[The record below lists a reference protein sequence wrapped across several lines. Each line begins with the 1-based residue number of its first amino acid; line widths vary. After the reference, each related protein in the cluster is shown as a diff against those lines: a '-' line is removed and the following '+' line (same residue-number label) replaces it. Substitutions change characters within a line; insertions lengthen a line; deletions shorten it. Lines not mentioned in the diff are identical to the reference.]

1 MHCEIR
7 FIATEDRE
15 EIVLNKATEIA
26 FESSFKEPV
35 SKGRITLPRNIKL
48 FNGNGETM
56 AKPEEAFRK
65 LFKRG
70 DKVSISWGYNEKKTL
85 EFEGYITTVSADIP
99 VVMEFEDEMFKI
111 KRMPVNFSS
120 PNITLQQLLETIIPG
135 YEIDAL
141 EGTTLGSVR
150 LAKTQVGP
158 VLEKLQSDWGLY
170 TYWKDGKVRCGKYY
184 SPERTRTNI
193 YYVDGKVVEE
203 KEFIIDTDIDVFHLE
218 RNCVSTAL
226 NYKRKEDVK
235 LKIKAVS
242 TLPNGSKIEVDG
254 IGDVDGDERQLTFY
268 NVTDVKELEVLAKI
282 EYNRFKVDGF
292 DGSFTAFGIPSV
304 THGMKC
310 KLVSGLF
317 KEREGIYYIESVQ
330 KSFGVDG
337 IRQQISLGPKAYAE

>member
-7 FIATEDRE
+7 FYETEDRE

-35 SKGRITLPRNIKL
+35 SKGSITLPRNIRLYNKE
-48 FNGNGETM
+48 GKTV
-56 AKPEEAFRK
+56 ATSEEAFKK

-70 DKVSISWGYNEKKTL
+70 DKVSIAWGYNNQPVK

-99 VVMEFEDEMFKI
+99 VVLEFEDEMFKI
-111 KRMPVNFSS
+111 KRLPVNFSS

-141 EGTTLGSVR
+141 EGTTLGAVR
-150 LAKTQVGP
+150 LPKTQVGP
-158 VLEKLQSDWGLY
+158 VLEKLETDWGLY
-170 TYWKDGKVRCGKYY
+170 TYWKDGKVRSGKYY
-184 SPERTRTNI
+184 VTET
-193 YYVDGKVVEE
+193 
-203 KEFIIDTDIDVFHLE
+203 DTAIETFHLE

-268 NVTDVKELEVLAKI
+268 NVTDVKELEALAQI
-282 EYNRFKVDGF
+282 EYKRFKVDGF
-292 DGSFTAFGIPSV
+292 DGNFTAFGTPSV

-310 KLVSGLF
+310 RLISGLF
-317 KEREGIYYIESVQ
+317 KEREGIYYIESVR
-330 KSFGVDG
+330 KSFGIDG
-337 IRQQISLGPKAYAE
+337 IRQEISLGPKAYADA

>member
-1 MHCEIR
+1 MNCEIR
-7 FIATEDRE
+7 FFATENRE
-15 EIVLNKATEIA
+15 EIVLHKVSEIA
-26 FESSFKEPV
+26 FESSFKDPV
-35 SKGRITLPRNIKL
+35 SKGSITLPRNIRLYNKD
-48 FNGNGETM
+48 GKTI
-56 AKPEEAFRK
+56 ASPEEAFKK

-70 DKVSISWGYNEKKTL
+70 DKVSISWGYNGKLTK
-85 EFEGYITTVSADIP
+85 EFEGYVTTVSADIP
-99 VVMEFEDEMFKI
+99 VVLEFEDEMFKI

-120 PNITLQQLLETIIPG
+120 PNITLQELLETIIPG

-141 EGTTLGSVR
+141 EQVTLGSVR
-150 LAKTQVGP
+150 LPKTQVGP
-158 VLEKLQSDWGLY
+158 VLEKLQTDWGLY
-170 TYWKDGKVRCGKYY
+170 TYFKDGKVRSGKYY
-184 SPERTRTNI
+184 VTES
-193 YYVDGKVVEE
+193 DS
-203 KEFIIDTDIDVFHLE
+203 DIETFHLE

-268 NVTDVKELEVLAKI
+268 NVTDVKELEVLAEI
-282 EYNRFKVDGF
+282 EYKRFKVDGF

-310 KLVSGLF
+310 RLVSGLF
-317 KEREGIYYIESVQ
+317 KEREGIYYIERVQ
-330 KSFGVDG
+330 KSFGIDG

>member
-1 MHCEIR
+1 MHK
-7 FIATEDRE
+7 
-15 EIVLNKATEIA
+15 VSEIA
-26 FESSFKEPV
+26 FESSFKDPV
-35 SKGRITLPRNIKL
+35 SKGSITLPRNIRLYNKD
-48 FNGNGETM
+48 GKTI
-56 AKPEEAFRK
+56 ASPEEAFKK

-70 DKVSISWGYNEKKTL
+70 DKVSISWGYNGKLTK
-85 EFEGYITTVSADIP
+85 EFEGYVTTVSADIP
-99 VVMEFEDEMFKI
+99 VVLEFEDEMFKI
-111 KRMPVNFSS
+111 KRLPVNFSS
-120 PNITLQQLLETIIPG
+120 PNITLQKLLETIIPG

-141 EGTTLGSVR
+141 EQVTLGSVR

-158 VLEKLQSDWGLY
+158 VLEKLQTDWGLY
-170 TYWKDGKVRCGKYY
+170 TYWKDGKVRSGKYY
-184 SPERTRTNI
+184 APERTRTNV
-193 YYVDGKVVEE
+193 YYVDGEVVEE

-268 NVTDVKELEVLAKI
+268 NVTDVKELEVLAKV
-282 EYNRFKVDGF
+282 EYDRFKVDGF

-310 KLVSGLF
+310 RLVSGLF
-317 KEREGIYYIESVQ
+317 KEREGIYYIERVQ
-330 KSFGVDG
+330 KSFGKDG

>member
-1 MHCEIR
+1 MNCEIR
-7 FIATEDRE
+7 FFETEDRE
-15 EIVLNKATEIA
+15 EIVLHKVSEIA
-26 FESSFKEPV
+26 FESSFKDPV
-35 SKGRITLPRNIKL
+35 SKGSITLPRNIRLYNKD
-48 FNGNGETM
+48 GKTI
-56 AKPEEAFRK
+56 ASPEEAFKK

-70 DKVSISWGYNEKKTL
+70 DKVSISWGYNGKLTK
-85 EFEGYITTVSADIP
+85 EFEGYVTTVSADIP
-99 VVMEFEDEMFKI
+99 VVLEFEDEMFKI

-120 PNITLQQLLETIIPG
+120 PNITLQELLETIIPG

-141 EGTTLGSVR
+141 EQVTLGSVR
-150 LAKTQVGP
+150 LPKTQVGP
-158 VLEKLQSDWGLY
+158 VLEKLQTDWGLY
-170 TYWKDGKVRCGKYY
+170 TYWKDGKVRSGKYY
-184 SPERTRTNI
+184 VTETGS
-193 YYVDGKVVEE
+193 DVE
-203 KEFIIDTDIDVFHLE
+203 TFHLE

-268 NVTDVKELEVLAKI
+268 NVTNVKELEVLAKV
-282 EYNRFKVDGF
+282 EYDRFKVDGL

-310 KLVSGLF
+310 RLVSGLF
-317 KEREGIYYIESVQ
+317 KEREGIYYIERVQ
-330 KSFGVDG
+330 KSFGIDG

>member
-7 FIATEDRE
+7 FFATEDRD

-70 DKVSISWGYNEKKTL
+70 DKVSISWGYNGISIK

-120 PNITLQQLLETIIPG
+120 PNITLQELLQTIIPG

-150 LAKTQVGP
+150 LPKTQVGP

-170 TYWKDGKVRCGKYY
+170 TYWKDGKVRSGKYY
-184 SPERTRTNI
+184 AVERTRTNVS
-193 YYVDGKVVEE
+193 YVDGKVVEK
-203 KEFIIDTDIDVFHLE
+203 KEFIIDPDIDVFHLE

-268 NVTDVKELEVLAKI
+268 NVTDVKELEALAKI
-282 EYNRFKVDGF
+282 EYKRFKVDGF
-292 DGSFTAFGIPSV
+292 DGSFTAFGTPSV

-317 KEREGIYYIESVQ
+317 KEREGIYYIESVR
-330 KSFGVDG
+330 KSFGADG
-337 IRQQISLGPKAYAE
+337 IRQEIQLGPKAYAE